1 MKSYPLLRQ
10 DIFAWCL
17 AAILPAI
24 WVVLFLNFPQTVAL
38 IIYMVV
44 ALAWVLLDRTNLM
57 KQDIT
62 PPSFVWFWFPV
73 VYLRQRDQMQGKPW
87 RLMQVWLLC
96 TVLSFVAI
104 YLLNQRSGTENLAQ
118 SACNVVTKILRD
130 EGFDERCIRVTDMQ
144 EEVKGRFWRAQALL
158 NTGVKE
164 PVTIEVRGRDIYV
177 VLPESEE

>member
-1 MKSYPLLRQ
+1 MKSYPLLRA
-10 DIFAWCL
+10 DLFAWCL
-17 AAILPAI
+17 A
-24 WVVLFLNFPQTVAL
+24 VVLPILWFVLVLNFPQ
-38 IIYMVV
+38 
-44 ALAWVLLDRTNLM
+44 ALALVIYLVIALVWVLLDRTNLV
-57 KQDIT
+57 KQGIS
-62 PPSFVWFWFPV
+62 PPSFIWFWFPV

-118 SACNVVTKILRD
+118 SACSVVTKILHK
-130 EGFDERCIRVTDMQ
+130 EGIDERCIRVTDMH
-144 EEVKGRFWRAQALL
+144 EEVSGRFWQAQALL

-177 VLPESEE
+177 VLPEAGE